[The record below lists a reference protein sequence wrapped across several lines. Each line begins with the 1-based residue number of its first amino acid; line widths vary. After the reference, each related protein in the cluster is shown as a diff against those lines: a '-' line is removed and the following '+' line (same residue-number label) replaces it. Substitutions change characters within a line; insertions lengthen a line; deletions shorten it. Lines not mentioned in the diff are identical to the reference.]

1 MTLFANV
8 ETGELFDEADLLD
21 QGDVGPRPVLSADQ
35 LLEQL
40 TRLEKEINTRKED
53 IKQLIKDTKYHKKTN
68 PQGIDGNEVKQIKKS
83 AVRLAASDYEE
94 KKIEAL
100 TFFSDF
106 ERITNYHD

>member
-8 ETGELFDEADLLD
+8 ETGEIFDQTDVEVEA
-21 QGDVGPRPVLSADQ
+21 GPRPVLSADQ

-40 TRLEKEINTRKED
+40 TRLNKEINVRKKD
-53 IKQLIKDTKYHKKTN
+53 IDQLVKDTKFHKIHN
-68 PQGIDGNEVKQIKKS
+68 PQGLDTHEVKQIKKS

-94 KKIEAL
+94 KKVEAL